1 MKNSKLK
8 TFLNPLLSIILWIVS
23 AFLINFIIESIARG
37 GVSNC
42 YNFLTEKPIV
52 LFYNSFFIL
61 LTLSITFLFK
71 RRIFVGLFI
80 SLIWIILGISN
91 GVILKFRG
99 SPLTGTDFS
108 LIKSGLSIIDN
119 YFSTNQ
125 IIILIL
131 SIILLIGLLVLIFIY
146 APKSKI
152 HNKVQYI
159 LDIVLVL
166 SMLFAFTPFRNYM
179 NASGNVS
186 TVFWNIND
194 AYTDYGF
201 PYCLYLT
208 TFTNGIEKPDN
219 YGQATIDYIVADVD
233 SSIETNTLL
242 ASSEHE
248 SLLVNNPNVLVV
260 QLESFFDLTLVE
272 NLTFSQDPIPNF
284 RHLMENY
291 SSGFLGVSCIGGG
304 TANTEFEVLTGMN
317 IDFFSPSEF
326 PYNTILHS
334 KTAESIAY
342 TLKEKDYSTA
352 VFHNY
357 SGLFYNRNVVF
368 SHLGFDSFTPLEFM
382 NNVETTPIGWPKDKI
397 LTNQITELMQ
407 STDTRDFIFT
417 VSVQGHG
424 GYPTSNIIENPDI
437 IIEGLS
443 TEEQTAQYEYYAQQ
457 LFEMDQFVA
466 DLINAVNQL
475 DEPTIIAFYGDH
487 LPSLGLSNES
497 VLNKNIFQ
505 TNYVIWDNLGLE
517 KVDKDIETYQLS
529 AVLLDKVNL
538 NTGLIGRFHII
549 KEDEDSYLDELKLL
563 QYDMLYGNQYQY
575 LDASPYPVTNLQMGY
590 KDITISDAYI
600 EDNYLYV
607 KGENFTPCGYIYI
620 NGSKIETEYID
631 ENTLRS
637 TNTNCKESDEIT
649 ICFELGNTPVT
660 KPDTPY
666 IYK

>member
-37 GVSNC
+37 GISNC

-52 LFYNSFFIL
+52 FFYNSFFIL

-166 SMLFAFTPFRNYM
+166 SMLFAFTPFRNYI

-194 AYTDYGF
+194 AYTDYWF

-242 ASSEHE
+242 ASS
-248 SLLVNNPNVLVV
+248 
-260 QLESFFDLTLVE
+260 
-272 NLTFSQDPIPNF
+272 
-284 RHLMENY
+284 
-291 SSGFLGVSCIGGG
+291 
-304 TANTEFEVLTGMN
+304 
-317 IDFFSPSEF
+317 
-326 PYNTILHS
+326 
-334 KTAESIAY
+334 
-342 TLKEKDYSTA
+342 
-352 VFHNY
+352 
-357 SGLFYNRNVVF
+357 
-368 SHLGFDSFTPLEFM
+368 
-382 NNVETTPIGWPKDKI
+382 
-397 LTNQITELMQ
+397 
-407 STDTRDFIFT
+407 
-417 VSVQGHG
+417 
-424 GYPTSNIIENPDI
+424 
-437 IIEGLS
+437 
-443 TEEQTAQYEYYAQQ
+443 
-457 LFEMDQFVA
+457 
-466 DLINAVNQL
+466 
-475 DEPTIIAFYGDH
+475 
-487 LPSLGLSNES
+487 
-497 VLNKNIFQ
+497 
-505 TNYVIWDNLGLE
+505 
-517 KVDKDIETYQLS
+517 
-529 AVLLDKVNL
+529 
-538 NTGLIGRFHII
+538 
-549 KEDEDSYLDELKLL
+549 
-563 QYDMLYGNQYQY
+563 
-575 LDASPYPVTNLQMGY
+575 
-590 KDITISDAYI
+590 
-600 EDNYLYV
+600 
-607 KGENFTPCGYIYI
+607 
-620 NGSKIETEYID
+620 
-631 ENTLRS
+631 
-637 TNTNCKESDEIT
+637 
-649 ICFELGNTPVT
+649 
-660 KPDTPY
+660 
-666 IYK
+666 